1 MAGEARVRF
10 SRKLEKKER
19 RKRDARFFGGTYRL
33 LTVGDVRE
41 VHEIGRDVA
50 SSSRC
55 RAEAR
60 AEDEAKMTIPSSC
73 LSEVKRYGLVLGY
86 GLSWAWAA

>member
-50 SSSRC
+50 QLVVLSSASERKRMRMSSPSR
-55 RAEAR
+55 
-60 AEDEAKMTIPSSC
+60 
-73 LSEVKRYGLVLGY
+73 
-86 GLSWAWAA
+86 

>member
-19 RKRDARFFGGTYRL
+19 RKRDARFLGGIYRL

-50 SSSRC
+50 WAH
-55 RAEAR
+55 RAVA
-60 AEDEAKMTIPSSC
+60 PP
-73 LSEVKRYGLVLGY
+73 
-86 GLSWAWAA
+86 